1 MFVLLYRMNGVST
14 LQYPMTSTAPGPRPG
29 ALNCC
34 GTSPIGQ
41 RCHGKHGK
49 SDVFELHTSAICE
62 HRLVVLPV
70 VKPAASSISMYMLMT
85 EELEMELG
93 PRVGKTIGNTRDAL
107 IKQVGGPHSP
117 SRQLRLQQHF
127 WIRLQQP
134 GAQLV
139 LLTVVY

>member
-1 MFVLLYRMNGVST
+1 M
-14 LQYPMTSTAPGPRPG
+14 
-29 ALNCC
+29 
-34 GTSPIGQ
+34 
-41 RCHGKHGK
+41 
-49 SDVFELHTSAICE
+49 
-62 HRLVVLPV
+62 VLPV

-93 PRVGKTIGNTRDAL
+93 PRVGKTNRQHKRCTDK
-107 IKQVGGPHSP
+107 KQVGGPHSP